1 MRARGSLSSHSRIG
15 LQPKIISSSLST
27 TCPTLLFL
35 CPRCCRDREPPPERR
50 RPLSLEFFLVGIFD
64 LCRFRAR
71 ALSPNSISFQ
81 FGREINHQIK
91 KNSYYLNLIKNTNK
105 ALEDKILRFSYQ
117 STDNLDLIDEV
128 IRENLGYSSLSE
140 KVFIFKNPSN
150 Y

>member
-1 MRARGSLSSHSRIG
+1 MKL
-15 LQPKIISSSLST
+15 
-27 TCPTLLFL
+27 
-35 CPRCCRDREPPPERR
+35 
-50 RPLSLEFFLVGIFD
+50 
-64 LCRFRAR
+64 
-71 ALSPNSISFQ
+71 
-81 FGREINHQIK
+81 REINHQIK
-91 KNSYYLNLIKNTNK
+91 KNSYDLNLIKNTNK

>member
-1 MRARGSLSSHSRIG
+1 MIRFNEN
-15 LQPKIISSSLST
+15 KIINYSNKPFYKRVGLYLTISLIMV
-27 TCPTLLFL
+27 TLNFSALFHL
-35 CPRCCRDREPPPERR
+35 INSEN
-50 RPLSLEFFLVGIFD
+50 GI
-64 LCRFRAR
+64 LK
-71 ALSPNSISFQ
+71 L
-81 FGREINHQIK
+81 REIN
-91 KNSYYLNLIKNTNK
+91 YDLNLIKNTNK